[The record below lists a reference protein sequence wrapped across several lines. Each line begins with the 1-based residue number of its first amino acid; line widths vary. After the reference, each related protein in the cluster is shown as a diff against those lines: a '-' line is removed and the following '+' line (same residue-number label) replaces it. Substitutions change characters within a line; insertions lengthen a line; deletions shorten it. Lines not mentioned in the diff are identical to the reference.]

1 MYRLVYESKAQKQLK
16 KLDGATRRKI
26 ISWMTKNVDNSSN
39 PYQHAKLLKG
49 NLSGYC
55 RHRVGDYR
63 IICDIQDDKLV
74 VLAVDIAHRREVY
87 K

>member
-26 ISWMTKNVDNSSN
+26 ISWMTKNVDNTSN
-39 PYQHAKLLKG
+39 PYQHA
-49 NLSGYC
+49 
-55 RHRVGDYR
+55 
-63 IICDIQDDKLV
+63 KLV